1 MKNAKHMDKR
11 LITILLIVFVQM
23 LGAAMIMPIL
33 PLYAQREFNMSP
45 QVITLLGTAFFAA
58 QFIAGPYLGRLSD
71 KMGRI
76 PVLIISQIGTAV
88 SFLMLAFAPSVAFLF
103 AARILDGIT
112 GGNIIVAQAYIT
124 DITPRE
130 KRTVALGYVFATFGL
145 GFIFGPAL
153 GGLLAAVF
161 GPRVPYVIAA
171 VAAFVVVLLT
181 YFTLDE
187 SLTAVQREANRQYRK
202 TSINPRAILIN
213 HHLMLILTIAFIG
226 QFGLGLLQATFAL
239 YGNVVLFAGYSEQ
252 MVNLGI
258 GILLMLVG
266 VGQFTTQV
274 FILPRLLKQFEEPWI
289 VAAGLIIRSFGLFIF
304 AALAMPLFGAVASLC
319 FAVGI
324 GIMMPPLQSMST
336 TSVADELRGGVLGV
350 YQSTI
355 SLSTIVSTAIAGVIF
370 ALNPTWPFWIGG
382 LLSVVVLLP
391 AIILI
396 KQTGAKLRRPAPV
409 TTSVS

>member
-239 YGNVVLFAGYSEQ
+239 YGNAVLFAGYSEQ

>member
-1 MKNAKHMDKR
+1 MKNAKRMDKR

-239 YGNVVLFAGYSEQ
+239 YGNAVLFAGYSEQ

-289 VAAGLIIRSFGLFIF
+289 VAAGLIVRSFGLFIF
-304 AALAMPLFGAVASLC
+304 AALATPLFGAVASLC